1 MTVEIHRYTSH
12 GRHPQDAPALLPGN
26 LQFSIGR
33 ICAGTIFGTKVS
45 IGLCILWFSTLQ
57 HESGKNQRSSSRIN
71 PKATAENS
79 GRDWRLRKKRLV
91 KSHGTSKVTVNTQPY
106 FEYNHNRNVTT
117 VVGRTAFLHCRVEQ
131 LGDKAV
137 SWIRK
142 RDLHILTV
150 GILTYTSD
158 QRFQVIRPEKS
169 SNWTLQI
176 KFPQIRDS
184 GIYECQVNTEP
195 KISLP
200 FRLNVIESKA
210 KILGST
216 DLHVKVGS
224 SVTLTCS
231 VNKGPHD
238 LGSIFWYK
246 ENEILQDDFKHGT
259 TIKNQWAEGLTSKLH
274 ISTVRLSDSGKYSC
288 VPTMAIPAEVNLH
301 IINASRDKDQTE
313 LHYKADYP

>member
-1 MTVEIHRYTSH
+1 MKIV
-12 GRHPQDAPALLPGN
+12 
-26 LQFSIGR
+26 
-33 ICAGTIFGTKVS
+33 
-45 IGLCILWFSTLQ
+45 
-57 HESGKNQRSSSRIN
+57 
-71 PKATAENS
+71 
-79 GRDWRLRKKRLV
+79 
-91 KSHGTSKVTVNTQPY
+91 
-106 FEYNHNRNVTT
+106 
-117 VVGRTAFLHCRVEQ
+117 
-131 LGDKAV
+131 V

-176 KFPQIRDS
+176 KFPQLRDS

-246 ENEILQDDFKHGT
+246 ENEILQEDHLHRM
-259 TIKNQWAEGLTSKLH
+259 TIKNQWTDGLTSKLH
-274 ISTVRLSDSGKYSC
+274 ISTVHLSDSGKYSC
-288 VPTMAIPAEVNLH
+288 VPTMAIPADVNLH
-301 IINASRDKDQTE
+301 IINGEHPAAMQHGNTNSGVASFVPH
-313 LHYKADYP
+313 LYPEFWPIIVWILNDHRHR